1 MITPLDIENK
11 TFNKQLVNGYSTE
24 EVHEF
29 MTALLKDYE
38 KIYKENIE
46 YKDKIAVLNQGI
58 QHYKSIEDTLQNA
71 LIVAQ
76 GTADSVKQNAKAEA
90 DNIVKEA
97 EINAMKAVDDINQ
110 KAIEKQMQL
119 DEAKKQFDIYKAKME
134 SLLISQLEIL
144 KEINRDPI
152 ILKMKSTPA
161 NESDLQTAQDLL
173 DTVTANS
180 DRCVGMA
187 ANMIGVNKTILV
199 ALIAGKYKIMI
210 NPEITDHSVEYYET
224 EEGCLSLNGVRP
236 AKRYK
241 KITVSWL
248 DEKFRNRKGTFRDF
262 EAQIIQHEIDHFSG
276 ILI

>member
-144 KEINRDPI
+144 KEINRD
-152 ILKMKSTPA
+152 
-161 NESDLQTAQDLL
+161 Q
-173 DTVTANS
+173 
-180 DRCVGMA
+180 G
-187 ANMIGVNKTILV
+187 
-199 ALIAGKYKIMI
+199 
-210 NPEITDHSVEYYET
+210 
-224 EEGCLSLNGVRP
+224 
-236 AKRYK
+236 
-241 KITVSWL
+241 
-248 DEKFRNRKGTFRDF
+248 
-262 EAQIIQHEIDHFSG
+262 
-276 ILI
+276 